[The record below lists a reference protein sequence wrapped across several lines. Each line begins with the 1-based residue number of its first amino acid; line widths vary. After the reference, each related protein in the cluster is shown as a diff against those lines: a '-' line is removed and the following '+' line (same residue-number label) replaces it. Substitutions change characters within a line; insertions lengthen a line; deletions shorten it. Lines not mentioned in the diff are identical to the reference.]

1 MQGLTLL
8 LLLGIVA
15 STMFGFAPVFAQEAP
30 SEGEMTDEEMTDEEM
45 ADEEVTD
52 EEVADEEVMDE
63 TMDDTMEETDETME
77 DTMEEEMLTTATPVA
92 SPLQQLKSGTDP
104 HEIQCGDGMK
114 LVFKASNFRPSC
126 IKESSYDILSQRGW
140 VSAHDPSH
148 EELAGMVESIPKD
161 EVMEE
166 TPEETEEEIE
176 LEEEVEVEESASS
189 GNGTEPTPQNYT
201 IELSES
207 MEMGAN

>member
-30 SEGEMTDEEMTDEEM
+30 SEDEMSDEEII
-45 ADEEVTD
+45 
-52 EEVADEEVMDE
+52 DEEVMDD
-63 TMDDTMEETDETME
+63 TMDDTMEETDETM
-77 DTMEEEMLTTATPVA
+77 DDAMEEEMLTTMALIA

-104 HEIQCGDGMK
+104 HEIQCGEGMK

-126 IKESSYDILSQRGW
+126 IKESSYDVLSQRGW
-140 VSAHDPSH
+140 VSAHEPSH
-148 EELAGMVESIPKD
+148 EELAGMMESMPKD

-166 TPEETEEEIE
+166 NPGEIE
-176 LEEEVEVEESASS
+176 LEEKVEVEESASS
-189 GNGTEPTPQNYT
+189 GNGTEPTPQNHT

>member
-30 SEGEMTDEEMTDEEM
+30 SEDEMPDEEIM
-45 ADEEVTD
+45 
-52 EEVADEEVMDE
+52 DEEVMDD
-63 TMDDTMEETDETME
+63 TMDDTMEETDETM
-77 DTMEEEMLTTATPVA
+77 DDAMEEEMLTTMALIA
-92 SPLQQLKSGTDP
+92 SPLQLKSGTDP
-104 HEIQCGDGMK
+104 HEIQCGEGMK

-126 IKESSYDILSQRGW
+126 IKESSYDVLSQRGW
-140 VSAHDPSH
+140 VSAHEPSH
-148 EELAGMVESIPKD
+148 EELAGMMESMPKD

-166 TPEETEEEIE
+166 NPGEIE
-176 LEEEVEVEESASS
+176 LEEKVEVEESASS
-189 GNGTEPTPQNYT
+189 GNGTEPTPQNHT